1 MAEEPPP
8 PHGYHT
14 VNPTKMAA
22 ADEKPHHKE
31 QPAPPPPYPR
41 PRGGHPPKDPR
52 RALCTAAAILLVL
65 LGAAALTLWLIY
77 RPHRPKFRVVSAA
90 AYQLNTSTPPFVTA
104 TAQFTVVATNPNRR
118 AAILYDPFSA
128 YVSYRGRA
136 ITPAAALPPLVQ
148 ERRSTVALSPLLGG
162 AAVPVEAELANALA
176 MDEAYG
182 VVVLR
187 LVMTGKMRYKAGA
200 LRSRRHG
207 VHIDCDLLISLKNGF
222 VGKLTLL
229 GSPPCKVYL

>member
-1 MAEEPPP
+1 
-8 PHGYHT
+8 
-14 VNPTKMAA
+14 MAA

-31 QPAPPPPYPR
+31 QQPPYPHH
-41 PRGGHPPKDPR
+41 RGGHPPKDPR
-52 RALCTAAAILLVL
+52 RAICAAAAIILLL
-65 LGAAALTLWLIY
+65 LGSAALALYLIY
-77 RPHRPKFRVVSAA
+77 RPHRPKFRVLSAA
-90 AYQLNTSTPPFVTA
+90 AYQLNTSSPPFVTA
-104 TAQFTVVATNPNRR
+104 TAQFTLAATNPSRR

-136 ITPAAALPPLVQ
+136 ITPAASLPPLVQ

-162 AAVPVEAELANALA
+162 SAVPVEAELANALA

-182 VVVLR
+182 VVELR
-187 LVMTGKMRYKAGA
+187 LVMTGKMRYKVGA
-200 LRSRRHG
+200 FRSRRRG
-207 VHIDCDLLISLKNGF
+207 VSIACDMLISLKNGF